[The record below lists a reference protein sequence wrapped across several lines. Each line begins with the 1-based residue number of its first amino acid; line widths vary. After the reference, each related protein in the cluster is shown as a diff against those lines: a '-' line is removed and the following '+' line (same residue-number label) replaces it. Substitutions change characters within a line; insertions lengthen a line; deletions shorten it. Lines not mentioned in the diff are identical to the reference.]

1 MRPSALTRKLLRD
14 LWILRG
20 QALAIAAVVASG
32 VAMWVIAFSTIDS
45 LDTTQRAFYRDHAFA
60 EIFAGATRAPERIAA
75 RGRSI
80 KGVAALQTRVT
91 GSATLDVAGFAD
103 PVNAR
108 LVSLPESGE
117 ALLNRLYLRE
127 GRRPRTG
134 ATDEI
139 VISVP
144 FADAHGLAPGERLTA
159 TINGRRRTLTIVGTG
174 LSPEFVYQIQPGAM
188 FPDYRRFGIGWMR
201 RPALAAAYDLEGAFN
216 DLTLTLTPGTA
227 AAEVMPAL
235 DRLLKPFGG
244 TGAYTREEQGSHKY
258 LSQEMEQLRSTA
270 VVVPLLFLGVAAFL
284 LSVVTERTIHQQRDQ
299 IAVLKAFGYP
309 NHTIGLHYLELVAAM
324 VMLGAL
330 PGVALGAWAGHGLA
344 QLYGEFFHYPWL
356 AYRLAPG
363 TIAAGVTVALLAA
376 VAGTLRAVLRAVRLP
391 PAEAMRPEPPPV
403 YRATLVERLGLQ
415 RWIDQPTRMI
425 LRHLERHPAK
435 SLLSVLGIALAGG
448 ILTVG
453 NFQEDAIDYMLD
465 VQFELAAREDLTV
478 TLTEPTGRA
487 ALFELA
493 ALRGVNA
500 AQPFR
505 TVPGELVHGPRR
517 HRTAIQGYPARPDL
531 HRLLDAANEP
541 IALPAAGLLMSRW
554 LGETLDLRSG
564 DTVTVEL
571 LDGSDE
577 RRQVRVA
584 GLVDDYVGVSA
595 YMRMEALNRLL
606 GEGPR
611 ISGAYL
617 SLAPGTEP
625 SVLRELERR
634 PRVAAITQRTSA
646 IEAFEETL
654 GDTLLIFAFVNTL
667 LAGSIALGVVYN
679 AARLAYAERARE
691 LGSLRILGFTRGQ
704 TAYILLGE
712 LALLTLAALPLAF
725 ALGWLFCRLVVAGL
739 ASELYR
745 VPLVIEPATWGF
757 AATVIIVA
765 AILSA
770 IAVARRLV
778 RMDLV
783 AVLKIRE

>member
-284 LSVVTERTIHQQRDQ
+284 LSVVTNARSI
-299 IAVLKAFGYP
+299 
-309 NHTIGLHYLELVAAM
+309 
-324 VMLGAL
+324 
-330 PGVALGAWAGHGLA
+330 
-344 QLYGEFFHYPWL
+344 
-356 AYRLAPG
+356 
-363 TIAAGVTVALLAA
+363 
-376 VAGTLRAVLRAVRLP
+376 
-391 PAEAMRPEPPPV
+391 
-403 YRATLVERLGLQ
+403 
-415 RWIDQPTRMI
+415 
-425 LRHLERHPAK
+425 
-435 SLLSVLGIALAGG
+435 SS
-448 ILTVG
+448 
-453 NFQEDAIDYMLD
+453 AI
-465 VQFELAAREDLTV
+465 R
-478 TLTEPTGRA
+478 
-487 ALFELA
+487 
-493 ALRGVNA
+493 
-500 AQPFR
+500 
-505 TVPGELVHGPRR
+505 
-517 HRTAIQGYPARPDL
+517 
-531 HRLLDAANEP
+531 
-541 IALPAAGLLMSRW
+541 SRCS
-554 LGETLDLRSG
+554 R
-564 DTVTVEL
+564 
-571 LDGSDE
+571 
-577 RRQVRVA
+577 
-584 GLVDDYVGVSA
+584 
-595 YMRMEALNRLL
+595 
-606 GEGPR
+606 
-611 ISGAYL
+611 
-617 SLAPGTEP
+617 P
-625 SVLRELERR
+625 SVIRTTRSDCTTWSWSRR
-634 PRVAAITQRTSA
+634 
-646 IEAFEETL
+646 
-654 GDTLLIFAFVNTL
+654 
-667 LAGSIALGVVYN
+667 
-679 AARLAYAERARE
+679 
-691 LGSLRILGFTRGQ
+691 
-704 TAYILLGE
+704 
-712 LALLTLAALPLAF
+712 
-725 ALGWLFCRLVVAGL
+725 W
-739 ASELYR
+739 
-745 VPLVIEPATWGF
+745 
-757 AATVIIVA
+757 
-765 AILSA
+765 
-770 IAVARRLV
+770 
-778 RMDLV
+778 
-783 AVLKIRE
+783 